1 MAKKSKKI
9 SQLSGLGEKPN
20 LEDIIPL
27 THVEDKTGSQEGTT
41 RKVTVENLMKS
52 APIQS
57 INGQTGDVL
66 IESLKGDAGIQGP
79 IGPKGEP
86 GPIGPAGLNWKGM
99 WSSSKNYIEDDAVGH
114 LGASYFCIQ
123 DVGSGQADPS
133 TNSTN
138 WALMASQGARG
149 QDGAEGPQGSPGPKG
164 DAGDI
169 GPAGADGAEGP
180 QGSTGPKGDTGPAGA
195 DGVGTGYATKV
206 GHNPANESDT
216 ASIVL
221 DPGNSTTPATYKG
234 NVINDNGN
242 VVFDASTGE
251 VNGQVS
257 DISNHGIDGLSDVQT
272 SSVDHVPS
280 DGDFLV
286 WNESHNHWM
295 PGQGQQSSGSTAL
308 PDGGAGSNSLMRSRS
323 DFEGVLPDSI
333 MVNYSSYTMQL
344 YLRLT
349 YRDSD
354 GGGIEYMGPYN
365 EYVSFYNNPTGNGLR
380 YKDENISFED
390 NATSIQQVIDSGN
403 AIYNGQRSGTSGA
416 GGLTMIKEASNFA
429 GTVPDAIVMS
439 FTGGGTG
446 VFMLYHINP
455 NYIYFCDLVRYY
467 SFDNSPQGGYHQ
479 SSDSAVLND
488 YDNLQ
493 GYIDNNR
500 ALYYGEQEFSIKAWG
515 TFDGTAGDGAKTFT
529 GGNIDSIVKTSTNGI
544 ILYKVTFINP
554 MPHANYSVSG
564 SSNPNNYSGAY
575 FGVRQHDN
583 PVTATDFH
591 IELRTAANAFSSSD
605 RISFQVVC

>member
-27 THVEDKTGSQEGTT
+27 THVKDKTGSQEGTT

-52 APIQS
+52 APVQS

-164 DAGDI
+164 D
-169 GPAGADGAEGP
+169 
-180 QGSTGPKGDTGPAGA
+180 TGPAGA

-216 ASIVL
+216 TSIVL
-221 DPGNSTTPATYKG
+221 DPGDSTTPATYKG
-234 NVINDNGN
+234 DVINDNGN
-242 VVFDASTGE
+242 VVFNASTGE

-257 DISNHGIDGLSDVQT
+257 DISNHSIDGLSDVKT
-272 SSVDHVPS
+272 SSADHVPS

-349 YRDSD
+349 YRDSG

-365 EYVSFYNNPTGNGLR
+365 EYVSFYNNSTGDGLR
-380 YKDENISFED
+380 YKNSNISFEGG
-390 NATSIQQVIDSGN
+390 ATSLQQVIDNGN
-403 AIYNGQRSGTSGA
+403 AIYNGQRSGTSGV
-416 GGLTMIKEASNFA
+416 GGLTVIKDMSNFS
-429 GTVPDAIVMS
+429 GNLPDAIVGS
-439 FTGGGTG
+439 LTSSKGIYRLYNIDSTHIWYCDRATYVGFHNNPSGGFYTSSSSG
-446 VFMLYHINP
+446 FIQEY
-455 NYIYFCDLVRYY
+455 
-467 SFDNSPQGGYHQ
+467 NSIQ
-479 SSDSAVLND
+479 A
-488 YDNLQ
+488 
-493 GYIDNNR
+493 YIDAGR
-500 ALYYGEQEFSIKAWG
+500 ALYYGAQEFSIKAWG

-529 GGNIDSIVKTSTNGI
+529 GGNIASIVKTSTNGV

-591 IELRTAANAFSSSD
+591 IELRTAANNYSSSD